1 MIDYTWIALQVLFGA
16 FGAVARFGVM
26 TVVTPGR
33 WSWGLFTVNMGGSL
47 LVGSAVGAFSA
58 GAIEWSVAAVVLAFA
73 AGFTTFSTLTLTA
86 AEWTERGELWRG
98 LVLAAKHVLVGAAVA
113 GVGYI
118 SAELLLGAW

>member
-1 MIDYTWIALQVLFGA
+1 MIDYTWVAVQVLFGA
-16 FGAVARFGVM
+16 LGATARFSVM
-26 TVVTPGR
+26 TFVRPGR

-47 LVGSAVGAFSA
+47 FVGTAVGAFAA
-58 GAIEWSVAAVVLAFA
+58 GAINWSVAAVVLAFA

-98 LVLAAKHVLVGAAVA
+98 LTLAAKHVLLGAVVA

-118 SAELLLGAW
+118 SAVALLGA

>member
-1 MIDYTWIALQVLFGA
+1 MIDYAWIAVQVLFGA
-16 FGAVARFGVM
+16 LGATARFGVM
-26 TVVTPGR
+26 TIVKPGR

-47 LVGSAVGAFSA
+47 LVGAAVGAFSVD
-58 GAIEWSVAAVVLAFA
+58 AIGWNIAALVLAFA

-98 LVLAAKHVLVGAAVA
+98 LGLASIHVVLGSAIA

-118 SAELLLGAW
+118 SAGLLLAA

>member
-1 MIDYTWIALQVLFGA
+1 MIDYTWIAVQVLFGA
-16 FGAVARFGVM
+16 LGAVARLGVM
-26 TVVTPGR
+26 SVVKPGR

-47 LVGSAVGAFSA
+47 LVGGAVGAFAA
-58 GAIEWSVAAVVLAFA
+58 GAVHWSVAAVVLAFA

-98 LVLAAKHVLVGAAVA
+98 LGLAAKHVLLGAVVA

-118 SAELLLGAW
+118 SAVTVFSA